1 MGYASYGIIQF
12 TAASDCSSSSSS
24 SNNNSDADAATD
36 ATRTQQ
42 QQQQQQQQQH
52 DSMWTAKLIKP
63 FNSPFRLTH
72 DWCSGNFANWSAW
85 FGHMKL
91 RPVRVLEIG
100 SWEG

>member
-12 TAASDCSSSSSS
+12 TAASDCSSSSS